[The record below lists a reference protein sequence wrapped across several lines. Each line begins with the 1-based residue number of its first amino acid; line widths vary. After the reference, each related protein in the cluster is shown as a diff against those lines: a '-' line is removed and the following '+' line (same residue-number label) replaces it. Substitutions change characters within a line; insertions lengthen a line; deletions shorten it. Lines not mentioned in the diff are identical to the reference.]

1 MRTCLAVVMCVCFFV
16 VRFFFLSGGR
26 WFAMLRRGFGQSL
39 VPPFDHACA
48 PCQISTRTARFR
60 EKDGRCIER
69 STHLSYSA
77 SPTVPLLALFSFL
90 LDFFVQ
96 VGVSDKC
103 VMGLNQNHGMK
114 ILLRLRT
121 DDLQG
126 FRKVRSPPQLPK
138 IYCRTAG
145 DVFVQYSSRYLYHF
159 PPLCLFLY
167 QLRWHPYLQRCLVSV
182 LPYIDFR

>member
-1 MRTCLAVVMCVCFFV
+1 M
-16 VRFFFLSGGR
+16 
-26 WFAMLRRGFGQSL
+26 
-39 VPPFDHACA
+39 
-48 PCQISTRTARFR
+48 
-60 EKDGRCIER
+60 
-69 STHLSYSA
+69 YSA

-126 FRKVRSPPQLPK
+126 FRKVRSPPQMPIVERRATFLSSTAVG
-138 IYCRTAG
+138 IYIISRRYVYSCINSVGILTSNVAWFQFCRTSIFG
-145 DVFVQYSSRYLYHF
+145 DAFFCATAAHLAHK
-159 PPLCLFLY
+159 
-167 QLRWHPYLQRCLVSV
+167 
-182 LPYIDFR
+182 